1 MSLSAS
7 DIKSQALALGFD
19 RCGIAPVGP
28 FPELAFFEEWLRRGY
43 AGTMT
48 YLGRSA
54 KKRREIRS
62 ADPAAQ
68 SVIVTATVYNSDRP
82 HAIEQEDPLRAVI
95 SRYAWGD
102 DYHVIVRQ
110 RLDALLEWMR
120 VVHPE
125 PFDARTYVDTGPVQE
140 RVYAQYAGLGWIGKN
155 TCLINP
161 EVGSWIF
168 LGSLICSL
176 PLEADGPGI
185 DQCGE
190 CEACLSACPTGA
202 LVAPRVLDATRCIS
216 YLTIEQKKA
225 IPEPMRPALRN
236 LVYGCDICQDV
247 CPWNQ
252 RAEVTDAPEWAPR
265 AELDSVETLTLWR
278 MTDRELEQLLEGTP
292 MTRAGVARL
301 RRNLANALG
310 NAADVLPADAL
321 DGDADAHRPTLA
333 DPVVSESLAWARE
346 QLVRASEGKRLM
358 PSSYTG

>member
-1 MSLSAS
+1 MSLSTPDLKA
-7 DIKSQALALGFD
+7 QALALGFD

-28 FPELAFFEEWLRRGY
+28 FPELAFLDEWLRRGY
-43 AGTMT
+43 AGTMS

-54 KKRREIRS
+54 KKRRDVRS

-82 HAIEQEDPLRAVI
+82 LALEQDDPLRAVV

-125 PFDARTYVDTGPVQE
+125 PFDARTYVDTGPIQE
-140 RVYAQYAGLGWIGKN
+140 RVYGQYAGLGWIGKN

-176 PLEADGPGI
+176 PLETDSPGF

-190 CEACLSACPTGA
+190 CDACLSACPTGA

-225 IPEPMRPALRN
+225 IPEPLRPALRN

-247 CPWNQ
+247 CPWNS
-252 RAEVTDAPEWAPR
+252 RAEVNDAPEWAPR
-265 AELDSVETLTLWR
+265 PALDGVEALTLWR
-278 MTDRELEQLLEGTP
+278 MSDRELEALLEGTP

-310 NAADVLPADAL
+310 NAAAVLPPDAL
-321 DGDADAHRPTLA
+321 DDEAGPDRPTLA
-333 DPVVSESLAWARE
+333 DPVVAESLAWARQ
-346 QLVRASEGKRLM
+346 QLTGAAVGEG
-358 PSSYTG
+358 